1 LNLIA
6 CTATEQGLI
15 SHADLDTGVYPTGI
29 NVSDEELTLLNPS
42 RHDVYGD
49 RNYASSE
56 AKEILAT

>member
-6 CTATEQGLI
+6 FTVTEQGLI
-15 SHADLDTGVYPTGI
+15 SHTDLDTGVYPTVI

-49 RNYASSE
+49 RNYARS
-56 AKEILAT
+56 A

>member
-6 CTATEQGLI
+6 CTVTEQGLI
-15 SHADLDTGVYPTGI
+15 SHADLDSGVYPTAI
-29 NVSDEELTLLNPS
+29 NVSDEELTLLNLS

-56 AKEILAT
+56 ANEKSAT